1 MSKRQ
6 ICQRNLH
13 NYLLVLFFPMMM
25 LLSCK
30 EDIIVDLEEGEPL
43 IGIEASFTDVQKH
56 HEAILS
62 YTADF
67 YNSSDIKMIS
77 GARVVVTDG
86 IDTIPYLESLEEPG
100 HYFTDSV
107 AGKKK
112 TLYRLIVDVPD
123 ETEPDGW
130 QHLYAE
136 SYMQDN
142 VEAIDSLVV
151 KPYYL
156 PFTTDTVVMEVVPY
170 FQSLQDSSIIY
181 MLDIWRNDTL
191 RTDTLSQKT
200 IIPMGGY
207 AGYYVNGP
215 EMLENNYEIPVATYN
230 KDKLTVGDHF
240 RVDFYSITSEY
251 MYYYISVITSMGSNP
266 MMGPPS
272 NVDTNIQPKGKGVGW
287 FNAAS
292 VISAE
297 TDYHAR

>member
-1 MSKRQ
+1 MKRK
-6 ICQRNLH
+6 N
-13 NYLLVLFFPMMM
+13 LLVALLFLMTFF
-25 LLSCK
+25 SCK
-30 EDIIVDLEEGEPL
+30 EDIIVDLEKGEPL

-67 YNSSDIKMIS
+67 YNSSDIVMIS
-77 GARVVVTDG
+77 GARVCVTDG
-86 IDTIPYLESLEEPG
+86 FDTIPYLESPDKPG

-107 AGKKK
+107 AGRKK

-130 QHLYAE
+130 QHLFAE

-142 VEAIDSLVV
+142 VEVIDSLVV
-151 KPYYL
+151 KPYYQ
-156 PFTTDTVVMEVVPY
+156 PFTTDTLLMEVVPY

-181 MLDIWRNDTL
+181 MFDIWRNDTL

-215 EMLENNYEIPVATYN
+215 EMLENNYEISVASYN

-240 RVDFYSITSEY
+240 RVDFYSIPNDY
-251 MYYYISVITSMGSNP
+251 MLFYLGVLTSMGSNP

-287 FNAAS
+287 FYAAS
-292 VISAE
+292 VVSAE
-297 TDYHAR
+297 CYYGR

>member
-1 MSKRQ
+1 MKMK
-6 ICQRNLH
+6 H
-13 NYLLVLFFPMMM
+13 LLLLLLLLMTLF
-25 LLSCK
+25 SCK
-30 EDIIVDLEEGEPL
+30 EDIIVDLEEGNPL

-67 YNSSDIKMIS
+67 YNSSDIEMIS
-77 GARVVVTDG
+77 GARVCVTDG
-86 IDTIPYLESLEEPG
+86 VDTIPYLENLDNPG

-112 TLYRLIVDVPD
+112 TLYRLIVDIPD
-123 ETEPDGW
+123 DTEPDGW

-142 VEAIDSLVV
+142 VEVIDSLVV
-151 KPYYL
+151 KPYYK
-156 PFTTDTVVMEVVPY
+156 PFTTDTLLIEVVPY

-215 EMLENNYEIPVATYN
+215 EMLEKNYEIPVASYN

-240 RVDFYSITSEY
+240 RVDFYSIPSDY
-251 MYYYISVITSMGSNP
+251 MLYYISVITSMGSNP

-287 FNAAS
+287 FYAAS
-292 VISAE
+292 VVSAE
-297 TDYHAR
+297 TDYHER

>member
-1 MSKRQ
+1 MKRKK
-6 ICQRNLH
+6 
-13 NYLLVLFFPMMM
+13 LLVALLSLMTLF
-25 LLSCK
+25 SCK
-30 EDIIVDLEEGEPL
+30 EDIIVDLENGEPL

-67 YNSSDIKMIS
+67 YNSSDIVMIS
-77 GARVVVTDG
+77 GARVCVTDG
-86 IDTIPYLESLEEPG
+86 FDTIPYLESPDKPG

-130 QHLYAE
+130 QHLFAE

-142 VEAIDSLVV
+142 VEVIDSLVV
-151 KPYYL
+151 KPYYQ
-156 PFTTDTVVMEVVPY
+156 PFTTDTLLMEVVPY

-181 MLDIWRNDTL
+181 MFDIWRNDTL

-215 EMLENNYEIPVATYN
+215 EMLENNYEISVASYN

-240 RVDFYSITSEY
+240 RVDFYSIPNDY
-251 MYYYISVITSMGSNP
+251 MLFYLGVLTSMGSNP

-287 FNAAS
+287 FYAAS
-292 VISAE
+292 VVSAE
-297 TDYHAR
+297 CDYNR

>member
-1 MSKRQ
+1 MKMK
-6 ICQRNLH
+6 
-13 NYLLVLFFPMMM
+13 YLLLSLLPLITLF
-25 LLSCK
+25 SCK

-62 YTADF
+62 CTSDF

-77 GARVVVTDG
+77 GARVCVTDG
-86 IDTIPYLESLEEPG
+86 VDTVPYLESPDKPG

-107 AGKKK
+107 AGKKR

-142 VEAIDSLVV
+142 VEVIDSIVV
-151 KPYYL
+151 KPYCL
-156 PFTTDTVVMEVVPY
+156 PHDPDTIQLEVIPY

-181 MLDIWRNDTL
+181 TFDVWRNDTL
-191 RTDTLSQKT
+191 QTDTLSQKRFV
-200 IIPMGGY
+200 PMGGY

-215 EMLENNYEIPVATYN
+215 EMLEKNYEIPVAIFD
-230 KDKLTVGDHF
+230 KDKLTLGDRF
-240 RVDFYSITSEY
+240 RVDFYSIPNDY
-251 MYYYISVITSMGSNP
+251 MLYYISVITSMGSNP

-287 FNAAS
+287 FYAAS
-292 VISAE
+292 VVSAE
-297 TDYHAR
+297 TDYHVR

>member
-1 MSKRQ
+1 MKMK
-6 ICQRNLH
+6 H
-13 NYLLVLFFPMMM
+13 LLLLLLLLMTLF
-25 LLSCK
+25 SCK
-30 EDIIVDLEEGEPL
+30 EDIIVDLEEGNPL

-67 YNSSDIKMIS
+67 YNSSDIEMIS
-77 GARVVVTDG
+77 GARVRVTDG
-86 IDTIPYLESLEEPG
+86 VDTIPYLENLDNPG

-112 TLYRLIVDVPD
+112 TLYRLIVDIPD
-123 ETEPDGW
+123 DTEPDGW

-142 VEAIDSLVV
+142 VEVIDSLVV
-151 KPYYL
+151 KPYYK
-156 PFTTDTVVMEVVPY
+156 PFTTDTLLIEVVPY

-215 EMLENNYEIPVATYN
+215 EMLENNYEISVASYN

-240 RVDFYSITSEY
+240 RVDFYSIPNDY
-251 MYYYISVITSMGSNP
+251 MLFYLGVLTSMGSNP

-287 FNAAS
+287 FYAAS
-292 VISAE
+292 VVSAE
-297 TDYHAR
+297 CDYSARR

>member
-1 MSKRQ
+1 MKRK
-6 ICQRNLH
+6 N
-13 NYLLVLFFPMMM
+13 LLVALLSLMTLF
-25 LLSCK
+25 SCK
-30 EDIIVDLEEGEPL
+30 EDIIVDLENGEPL

-67 YNSSDIKMIS
+67 YNSSDIVMIS
-77 GARVVVTDG
+77 GARVCVTDG
-86 IDTIPYLESLEEPG
+86 FDTIPYLESPDKPG

-107 AGKKK
+107 AGRKK

-130 QHLYAE
+130 QHLFAE

-142 VEAIDSLVV
+142 VEVIDSLVV
-151 KPYYL
+151 KPYYQ
-156 PFTTDTVVMEVVPY
+156 PFTTDTLLMEVVPY

-181 MLDIWRNDTL
+181 MFDIWRNDTL

-215 EMLENNYEIPVATYN
+215 EMLENNYEISVASYN

-240 RVDFYSITSEY
+240 RVDFYSIPNDY
-251 MYYYISVITSMGSNP
+251 MLYYLSVLTSMGSNP

-287 FNAAS
+287 FYAAS
-292 VISAE
+292 VVSAE
-297 TDYHAR
+297 CDYNR

>member
-1 MSKRQ
+1 MKRK
-6 ICQRNLH
+6 N
-13 NYLLVLFFPMMM
+13 LLVALLSLMTLF
-25 LLSCK
+25 SCK
-30 EDIIVDLEEGEPL
+30 EDIIVDLENGEPL

-67 YNSSDIKMIS
+67 YNSSDIVMIS
-77 GARVVVTDG
+77 GARVCVTDG
-86 IDTIPYLESLEEPG
+86 FDTIPYLERSDMPG

-130 QHLYAE
+130 QHLFAE

-142 VEAIDSLVV
+142 VEVIDSLVV
-151 KPYYL
+151 KPYYQ
-156 PFTTDTVVMEVVPY
+156 PFTTDTLLMEVVPY

-215 EMLENNYEIPVATYN
+215 EMLENNYEISVASYN

-240 RVDFYSITSEY
+240 RVDFYSIPNDY
-251 MYYYISVITSMGSNP
+251 MLFYLGVLTSMGSNP

-287 FNAAS
+287 FYAAS
-292 VISAE
+292 VVSAE
-297 TDYHAR
+297 

>member
-1 MSKRQ
+1 MKRK
-6 ICQRNLH
+6 NLLAA
-13 NYLLVLFFPMMM
+13 LLFLMTFF
-25 LLSCK
+25 SCR
-30 EDIIVDLEEGEPL
+30 EDIIVDLENGEPL
-43 IGIEASFTDVQKH
+43 IGIEASFTDARKH

-67 YNSSDIKMIS
+67 YNSSDIVMIS
-77 GARVVVTDG
+77 GARVCVTDG
-86 IDTIPYLESLEEPG
+86 IDTIPYLESPDKPG

-107 AGKKK
+107 AGRKK

-130 QHLYAE
+130 QHLFAE

-142 VEAIDSLVV
+142 VEVIDSLVV
-151 KPYYL
+151 KPYCW
-156 PFTTDTVVMEVVPY
+156 PSPTDTLQMEVVPY

-215 EMLENNYEIPVATYN
+215 EMLEKNYEIPVASYR

-240 RVDFYSITSEY
+240 RVDFYSIPNDY
-251 MYYYISVITSMGSNP
+251 MLFYLGVLTSMGSNP
-266 MMGPPS
+266 MMGPPT

-287 FNAAS
+287 FYAAS
-292 VISAE
+292 VVSAE
-297 TDYHAR
+297 CDYNR

>member
-1 MSKRQ
+1 MKRK
-6 ICQRNLH
+6 N
-13 NYLLVLFFPMMM
+13 LLVALLSLMTLF
-25 LLSCK
+25 SCK
-30 EDIIVDLEEGEPL
+30 EDIIVDLEKGEPL

-67 YNSSDIKMIS
+67 YNSSDIVMIS
-77 GARVVVTDG
+77 GARVCVTDG
-86 IDTIPYLESLEEPG
+86 FDTIPYLESPDKPG

-107 AGKKK
+107 AGRKK

-130 QHLYAE
+130 QHLFAE

-142 VEAIDSLVV
+142 VEVIDSLVV
-151 KPYYL
+151 KPYYQ
-156 PFTTDTVVMEVVPY
+156 PFTTDTLLMEVVPY

-181 MLDIWRNDTL
+181 MFDIWRNDTL

-215 EMLENNYEIPVATYN
+215 EMLENNYEISVASYN

-240 RVDFYSITSEY
+240 RVDFYSIPNDY
-251 MYYYISVITSMGSNP
+251 MLFYLGVLTSMGSNP

-287 FNAAS
+287 FYAAS
-292 VISAE
+292 VVSAE
-297 TDYHAR
+297 CYYGR

>member
-1 MSKRQ
+1 MKRK
-6 ICQRNLH
+6 
-13 NYLLVLFFPMMM
+13 YLLVS
-25 LLSCK
+25 LLSLLSLFSCR

-77 GARVVVTDG
+77 GARVCVTDG
-86 IDTIPYLESLEEPG
+86 VDTIPYLENLDNPG

-130 QHLYAE
+130 QHLFAE

-142 VEAIDSLVV
+142 VEVIDSLVV
-151 KPYYL
+151 KPFYE
-156 PFTTDTVVMEVVPY
+156 PFTTDTLLIEVVPY

-181 MLDIWRNDTL
+181 MLDIWRNDTS

-215 EMLENNYEIPVATYN
+215 EMLEKNYEIPVAIYN
-230 KDKLTVGDHF
+230 KDKLTVGDRF
-240 RVDFYSITSEY
+240 RVDFYSIPSDY
-251 MYYYISVITSMGSNP
+251 MLYYISVITSMGSNP

-287 FNAAS
+287 FYAAS
-292 VISAE
+292 VVSAE
-297 TDYHAR
+297 CDYNR